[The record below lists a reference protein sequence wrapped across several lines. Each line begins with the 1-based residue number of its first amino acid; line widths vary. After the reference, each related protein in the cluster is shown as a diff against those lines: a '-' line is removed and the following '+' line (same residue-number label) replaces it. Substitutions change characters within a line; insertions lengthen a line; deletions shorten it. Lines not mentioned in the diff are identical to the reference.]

1 MEIAGVADRTESAV
15 GSKEEPTWSEDGT
28 VPVVLDD
35 TMTRPGVENGFPRG
49 QTREGGSLTIAPA
62 SAAREIPG
70 WPESVLEATPAV
82 NLGMLKFPGLI
93 SERRYRVEIIDRPAL
108 KGVLQVPWMAG
119 APLELT
125 GAQLMGAG
133 LRAPVLRPSTTV
145 LFVVTR
151 I

>member
-70 WPESVLEATPAV
+70 WPESVLEATP
-82 NLGMLKFPGLI
+82 GSGGGLTWWVI
-93 SERRYRVEIIDRPAL
+93 PRDARSPSSAITMAGSRGRRYQASHGPSAWLIWESRVSA
-108 KGVLQVPWMAG
+108 
-119 APLELT
+119 
-125 GAQLMGAG
+125 
-133 LRAPVLRPSTTV
+133 STTV
-145 LFVVTR
+145 ECFAWNPP
-151 I
+151 